1 MPTSKTEQARLATLT
16 PVEYVQE
23 LNAESRAWVAANPGA
38 WASGLSEDADL
49 WASYGYTNG
58 LETAFGLACS
68 EYSDYYKS
76 VYNFRPRGERFASLE
91 AVEAAIE
98 ELDAAA
104 EREAQAEA
112 YWEAKRLEREA
123 DRAAFTRLEKL
134 ATEQAAR
141 VAALLATETRYMDAA
156 AACGAA
162 GW

>member
-23 LNAESRAWVAANPGA
+23 LNVESRAWVAANPGA
-38 WASGLSEDADL
+38 WASGLSEDPTL

-76 VYNFRPRGERFASLE
+76 VYNIRPRGERFASLE
-91 AVEAAIE
+91 AVEAAIA

-104 EREAQAEA
+104 EREAA
-112 YWEAKRLEREA
+112 WEAKREEREA
-123 DRAAFTRLEKL
+123 DRAAFARME
-134 ATEQAAR
+134 ERAAAHAAH
-141 VAALLATETRYMDAA
+141 VVALLATETRYMDAA